1 MEPRKDNKIIISG
14 NYDRKSLIKHAVILM
29 QKALD
34 ISTGFSVVVDA
45 DIDLRH
51 CGLGS
56 SASAIQGVGV
66 AISELYN
73 NLIKSMDLIRYLA
86 GNRTEE
92 IDGDDDDIA
101 FIFLSTAGPGF
112 CMITKNTEK
121 AKSIFESLNM
131 KTFVADIHN
140 SRYEVIKKTR

>member
-1 MEPRKDNKIIISG
+1 
-14 NYDRKSLIKHAVILM
+14 M

-66 AISELYN
+66 AINELYN
-73 NLIKSMDLIRYLA
+73 NPIKSMDLIRYLA
-86 GNRTEE
+86 GNHAEE
-92 IDGDDDDIA
+92 IDGDDYDID
-101 FIFLSTAGPGF
+101 FFCLRLDLGF
-112 CMITKNTEK
+112 VWLPKIPKK
-121 AKSIFESLNM
+121 LK
-131 KTFVADIHN
+131 VY
-140 SRYEVIKKTR
+140 SRVLI

>member
-1 MEPRKDNKIIISG
+1 
-14 NYDRKSLIKHAVILM
+14 M

-66 AISELYN
+66 AINELYN
-73 NLIKSMDLIRYLA
+73 NPIKSMDLIRYLA

-92 IDGDDDDIA
+92 IDGDDDDID
-101 FIFLSTAGPGF
+101 FIFCLRLNLGF
-112 CMITKNTEK
+112 VWLLKIPKK
-121 AKSIFESLNM
+121 LK
-131 KTFVADIHN
+131 VY
-140 SRYEVIKKTR
+140 SRVLI